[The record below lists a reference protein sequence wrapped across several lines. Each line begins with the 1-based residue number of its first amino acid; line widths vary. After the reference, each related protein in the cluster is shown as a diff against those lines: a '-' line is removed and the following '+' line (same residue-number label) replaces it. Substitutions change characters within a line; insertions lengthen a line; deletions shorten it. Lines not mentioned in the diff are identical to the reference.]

1 MRTDTPKRHTIVLP
15 AEDGKRRG
23 FDHTSGLVYIV
34 SPAILLAVWQV
45 VGMLGWINLRFF
57 PLPSQIAMTFAEDLM
72 SGTWF
77 FHVGA
82 TLGRVLFGFTV
93 GSALGILV
101 GALMGLIPWVRFCAY
116 PLIAS
121 IYPIPKI
128 AFFPLILLIF
138 GLGEASKLVTIS
150 ASCFFFLAIS
160 AMSGVM
166 SIPRVYMDVGRNF
179 GARGLDFIATIAI
192 PAALPAIFSGLK
204 LALGSAFLVVV
215 SLEFIN
221 AESGIGW
228 QIWRSWELFSI
239 KTMFVSLLTVSFLG
253 LALVVVLDWLERRL
267 VPWRL

>member
-1 MRTDTPKRHTIVLP
+1 MHTEVAKRKVVVLP
-15 AEDGKRRG
+15 VDVGTRG
-23 FDHTSGLVYIV
+23 RFDRSPGLAYVI
-34 SPAILLAVWQV
+34 SPALLLAVWQI
-45 VGMLGWINLRFF
+45 VGMLGWIDLRFF
-57 PLPSQIAMTFAEDLM
+57 PLPSQIAVTFVQDLV
-72 SGTWF
+72 SGNWF
-77 FHVGA
+77 IHVGA
-82 TLGRVLFGFTV
+82 TLGRVLFGFIA
-93 GSALGILV
+93 GSALGILT
-101 GALMGLIPWVRFCAY
+101 GALMGLVPWVRFSAY

-128 AFFPLILLIF
+128 AIFPLILLIF

-150 ASCFFFLAIS
+150 ASCFFLLAIS
-160 AMSGVM
+160 SMSGVM
-166 SIPRVYMDVGRNF
+166 TIPRVYMDVGRNF
-179 GARGLDFIATIAI
+179 GARGMDFIATIAI

-239 KTMFVSLLTVSFLG
+239 RTMFVSLLTVSFLG
-253 LALVVVLDWLERRL
+253 LALMVALDWLERRL